1 VRKEII
7 MAKGQIRGNK
17 EKKKPKGNKVPAG
30 AATTKGGL
38 PPIKLPGGKG

>member
-1 VRKEII
+1 